1 MNNTKIKD
9 INIIAEIGWNHM
21 GDMKLAKQMIESAAK
36 NGADICKFQTW
47 SESNLKPGAWDSDG
61 RREVYKKAQL
71 NKENHQNLID
81 ICNSNN
87 VEFLTSI
94 FNITDLDFLTKLNS
108 KMIKVPSHEIYNIEL
123 IKKCVE
129 NFDLTL
135 ISTGASYKKEIENI
149 SNNIFLEKAIFMH
162 CVSSYPCPANKVNL
176 PRLEYMKNFT
186 KEIGYSGHFQG
197 IDDAIA
203 AICCGATYIEKHF
216 TIDNNLEG
224 RDNKFALLPNDIKA
238 LSKFKKNYLEMQI
251 NKGIDLQESEM
262 DTYNNY
268 RGRWSN
274 NVTK

>member
-47 SESNLKPGAWDSDG
+47 SESNLKPGVWDSDG

-176 PRLEYMKNFT
+176 PRLEYMRNFT
-186 KEIGYSGHFQG
+186 KQIGYSGHFHG

-216 TIDNNLEG
+216 TIDNNLDG
-224 RDNKFALLPNDIKA
+224 RDNKFALLPKDLNK
-238 LSKFKKNYLEMQI
+238 LNLFRKNFCQMNI
-251 NKGIDLQESEM
+251 NLGKDLQECEK
-262 DTYNNY
+262 DTYQNY

-274 NVTK
+274 E

>member
-47 SESNLKPGAWDSDG
+47 SESNLKPGVWDSDG

-162 CVSSYPCPANKVNL
+162 CVSSYPCPANQVNL
-176 PRLEYMKNFT
+176 PRLEYMRNFT
-186 KEIGYSGHFQG
+186 KQIGYSGHFHG

-216 TIDNNLEG
+216 TIDNNLDG
-224 RDNKFALLPNDIKA
+224 RDNKFALLPKDLNK
-238 LSKFKKNYLEMQI
+238 LNLFRKNFCQMNI
-251 NKGIDLQESEM
+251 NLGKDLQECEK
-262 DTYNNY
+262 DTYQNY

-274 NVTK
+274 E

>member
-47 SESNLKPGAWDSDG
+47 SESNLIPGVWDSDG

-176 PRLEYMKNFT
+176 PRLEYMRNFT
-186 KEIGYSGHFQG
+186 KQIGYSGHFHG

-216 TIDNNLEG
+216 TIDNNLDG
-224 RDNKFALLPNDIKA
+224 RDNKFALLPKDLNK
-238 LSKFKKNYLEMQI
+238 LNLFRKNFCQMNI
-251 NKGIDLQESEM
+251 NLGKDLQECEK
-262 DTYNNY
+262 DTYQNY

-274 NVTK
+274 E

>member
-176 PRLEYMKNFT
+176 PRLEYMRNFT
-186 KEIGYSGHFQG
+186 KQIGYSGHFHG

-216 TIDNNLEG
+216 TIDNNLDG
-224 RDNKFALLPNDIKA
+224 RDNKFALLPKDLNK
-238 LSKFKKNYLEMQI
+238 LNLFRKNFCQMNI
-251 NKGIDLQESEM
+251 NLGKDLQEYEK
-262 DTYNNY
+262 DTYQNY

-274 NVTK
+274 E

>member
-176 PRLEYMKNFT
+176 PRLEYMRNFT
-186 KEIGYSGHFQG
+186 KQIGYSGHFHG

-216 TIDNNLEG
+216 TIDNNLDG
-224 RDNKFALLPNDIKA
+224 RDNKFALLPKDLNK
-238 LSKFKKNYLEMQI
+238 LNLFRKNFCQMNIDLG
-251 NKGIDLQESEM
+251 KDLQECEK
-262 DTYNNY
+262 DTYQNY

-274 NVTK
+274 E

>member
-176 PRLEYMKNFT
+176 PRLEYMRNFT
-186 KEIGYSGHFQG
+186 KQIGYSGHFHG

-216 TIDNNLEG
+216 TIDNNLDG
-224 RDNKFALLPNDIKA
+224 RDNKFALLPKDLNK
-238 LSKFKKNYLEMQI
+238 LNLFRKNFCQMNTDLG
-251 NKGIDLQESEM
+251 KDLQECEK
-262 DTYNNY
+262 DTYKNY

-274 NVTK
+274 E

>member
-47 SESNLKPGAWDSDG
+47 SESNLKPGVWDSDG

-94 FNITDLDFLTKLNS
+94 FNISDLDFLTKLNS

-176 PRLEYMKNFT
+176 PRLEYMRNFT
-186 KEIGYSGHFQG
+186 KQIGYSGHFHG

-216 TIDNNLEG
+216 TIDNNLDG
-224 RDNKFALLPNDIKA
+224 RDNKFALLPKDLNK
-238 LSKFKKNYLEMQI
+238 LNLFRKNFCQMNI
-251 NKGIDLQESEM
+251 NLGKDLQECEK
-262 DTYNNY
+262 DTYQNY

-274 NVTK
+274 E